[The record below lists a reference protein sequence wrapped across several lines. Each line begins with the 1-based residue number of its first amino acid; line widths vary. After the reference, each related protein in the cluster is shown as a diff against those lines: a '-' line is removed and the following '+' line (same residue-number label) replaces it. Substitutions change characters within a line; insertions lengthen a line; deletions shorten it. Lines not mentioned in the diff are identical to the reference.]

1 MTTDLISDRLLA
13 EYTATLGACLW
24 TPPAGEAPLG
34 LHWCLSPPTAPTADL
49 GPDGHPPRQHP
60 VSTADFP
67 RRMWV
72 GGSLELLAPLRPG
85 QRVSRTTT
93 LAPVE
98 PKSGS
103 TGNWCLTG
111 ADHRFEAE
119 GALLLTEHQDIAFRP
134 AATGPAPALP
144 APPPLPPADAR
155 LDIPTPATL
164 LFRYSAL
171 TFNSHR
177 IHYDAPYAMA
187 EEGYPGLVVHGP
199 LQATLLLNLAAQLL
213 GHAPRS
219 FAYRATA
226 PLIAGPPMTA
236 LARREGDSI
245 ALSLHAADGRE
256 TMRATAT

>member
-1 MTTDLISDRLLA
+1 MSDIISDRLLA
-13 EYTATLGACLW
+13 EFTATLGPYLW

-34 LHWCLSPPTAPTADL
+34 LHWCLSPPTAPTAEL
-49 GPDGHPPRQHP
+49 GPDGHPPRAHL
-60 VSTADFP
+60 VSTTDFP

-72 GGSLELLAPLRPG
+72 GGALDLHAPLRSC
-85 QRVSRTTT
+85 QRVTRTTT

-98 PKSGS
+98 VKSGT
-103 TGNWCLTG
+103 TGQWCLSG
-111 ADHRFEAE
+111 ADHRFEAD

-144 APPPLPPADAR
+144 QPPPLPQADAR
-155 LDIPTPATL
+155 LDVPTPTTL

-177 IHYDAPYAMA
+177 IHYDAPYATA

-199 LQATLLLNLAAQLL
+199 LQATILLNLAATLL
-213 GHAPRS
+213 GRS
-219 FAYRATA
+219 PTQFSYRATA

-236 LARREGDSI
+236 LARRDGDTI
-245 ALSLHAADGRE
+245 ALSMHAADGRE
-256 TMRATAT
+256 TMRGTAR